1 MALENSSDL
10 TNYFIT
16 DEHAVSA
23 TYSVQGGSEST
34 IIGIFDNEYFEDPA
48 GEVGLESSQPQ
59 FTCKTTDVSSASNG
73 DTLVVSSTT
82 YTVRSVQDDGTGI
95 TFLVL
100 EA

>member
-1 MALENSSDL
+1 MALESSSDL
-10 TNYFIT
+10 TNYFVT

-23 TYSVQGGSEST
+23 TYTVQGGTGTT
-34 IIGIFDNEYFEDPA
+34 INGIFDNEYYEDPS

-95 TFLVL
+95 TLLIL